1 MDGSSFMLEYLFLAD
16 DRVCIIIYSQNN
28 VRSAVVITLP
38 FITCVQRQY
47 VEQDDR
53 PLGTNCYVA

>member
-1 MDGSSFMLEYLFLAD
+1 MLEYLFLAD
-16 DRVCIIIYSQNN
+16 DRVCIIIYSRNN